1 MNPARKYIV
10 ASSLRYAL
18 EDSNKEGVLDETLEE
33 FVEKVVSLTKDKDV
47 NVREGAL
54 KSLNSI
60 VDSQE
65 ELIRS
70 MIDKSFIDSLLDSM
84 TIKPELIKIIDY
96 GVSKE
101 KKDLGKGLRIEAFN
115 FIKAIINARQVE
127 GFF

>member
-1 MNPARKYIV
+1 
-10 ASSLRYAL
+10 
-18 EDSNKEGVLDETLEE
+18 
-33 FVEKVVSLTKDKDV
+33 
-47 NVREGAL
+47 
-54 KSLNSI
+54 
-60 VDSQE
+60 
-65 ELIRS
+65 

>member
-1 MNPARKYIV
+1 MTRDY
-10 ASSLRYAL
+10 
-18 EDSNKEGVLDETLEE
+18 
-33 FVEKVVSLTKDKDV
+33 DV

-60 VDSQE
+60 AETHLDQ
-65 ELIRS
+65 IRHFFDEKF
-70 MIDKSFIDSLLDSM
+70 MDTLFDSL

-115 FIKAIINARQVE
+115 FLKSIIQTRQV
-127 GFF
+127 